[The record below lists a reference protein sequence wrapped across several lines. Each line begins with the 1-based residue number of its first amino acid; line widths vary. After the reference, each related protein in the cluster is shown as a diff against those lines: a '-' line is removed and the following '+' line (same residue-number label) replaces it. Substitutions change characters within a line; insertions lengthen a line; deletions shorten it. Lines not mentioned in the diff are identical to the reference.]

1 MPDDLDPGVE
11 ERPTLRHLVS
21 MSKTLPT
28 LLVSCGLGLLV
39 IAGVGLLIQRE
50 STPQALAVSGKNQS
64 APAWSLTALDGK
76 NVSLS
81 DFKGRVVLMNFW
93 ATWCP
98 PCREE
103 MPQLIALQKD
113 LGKAGLTVVGISM
126 DQEKEAASAYVTETG
141 IEFPIVMGT
150 ESVARVHG
158 VSILPTSFLI
168 DREGRIAQT
177 ILGPRTYTQLADL
190 IKPLL

>member
-1 MPDDLDPGVE
+1 
-11 ERPTLRHLVS
+11 

-28 LLVSCGLGLLV
+28 LLICSGLGLLI
-39 IAGVGLLIQRE
+39 IAGVGLLTLRE
-50 STPQALAVSGKNQS
+50 TTPQALAASEKNQS
-64 APAWSLTALDGK
+64 APGWSLTALDGK
-76 NVSLS
+76 TVSLS

-126 DQEKEAASAYVTETG
+126 DQEKEAASAYVTEAG

-168 DREGRIAQT
+168 DREGRIART
-177 ILGPRTYTQLADL
+177 ILGPRTYTQFADL